1 MELTAVH
8 FKVLDFASDE
18 SPLWELPWPLT
29 DYPDSGETI
38 ETHAAMPREDLV
50 PVIEE
55 LVRGGFVEIY
65 DFNSKGQ
72 PVLSLEAALQAIRD
86 EANWL
91 VPSESGRKEYYALV
105 LTDTGDEAF
114 RQAYEQYTR
123 GS

>member
-1 MELTAVH
+1 MELTRAH

-38 ETHAAMPREDLV
+38 ETHAAMPRKDLV
-50 PVIEE
+50 LVLEE
-55 LVRGGFVEIY
+55 LVCGGFVEIY
-65 DFNSKGQ
+65 DFNSKRQ
-72 PVLSLEAALQAIRD
+72 PVLSPEAALQAVRD

-91 VPSESGRKEYYALV
+91 VPSESGRKEHYALV
-105 LTDTGDEAF
+105 LTETGNEAF
-114 RQAYEQYTR
+114 RQAYEQRTP